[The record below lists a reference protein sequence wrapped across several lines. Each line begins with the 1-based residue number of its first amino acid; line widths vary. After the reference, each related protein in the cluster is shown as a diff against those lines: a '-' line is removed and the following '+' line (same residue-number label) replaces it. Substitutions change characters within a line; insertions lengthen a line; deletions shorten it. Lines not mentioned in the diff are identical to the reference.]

1 MRNHNWISIPYFGK
15 IVGGPADFEVLMISS
30 RSREAFLQHSNNKPS
45 MLRKY
50 WSAHQRISFYES
62 TNCFYKLKKH
72 CFKNEWI
79 LKSWKLLK
87 KFDKIKRKH
96 ICLTAVQNY
105 VCKTLSRNVYAN
117 TSKLPKCI
125 PGQA

>member
-1 MRNHNWISIPYFGK
+1 M
-15 IVGGPADFEVLMISS
+15 DF
-30 RSREAFLQHSNNKPS
+30 K
-45 MLRKY
+45 
-50 WSAHQRISFYES
+50 
-62 TNCFYKLKKH
+62 KLKTV
-72 CFKNEWI
+72 
-79 LKSWKLLK
+79 K

-96 ICLTAVQNY
+96 RCLTTVQNY